1 MQKLLIYTT
10 GLMIFL
16 FTLVMPAY
24 ALTIPVFPSCTIPQ
38 GTVKAQ
44 FGQGTHGI
52 VGSTDTFIGSDSV
65 FTLTED
71 TLLQCFCP
79 EIGTDGIQTNWWRAT
94 GLTDND
100 KLDFSKTET
109 VMLASEKI
117 RKNLYRQVYHVKF
130 MEKAGNVIEA
140 ITVSDASREECSL
153 GDVEVFVISQ
163 HLGVGQIKKP
173 GIVQEKN
180 KITNKKGSGK

>member
-1 MQKLLIYTT
+1 
-10 GLMIFL
+10 MINFIKV
-16 FTLVMPAY
+16 TLVLFMIIPAFE
-24 ALTIPVFPSCTIPQ
+24 ASAKDPDCS
-38 GTVKAQ
+38 
-44 FGQGTHGI
+44 
-52 VGSTDTFIGSDSV
+52 
-65 FTLTED
+65 
-71 TLLQCFCP
+71 
-79 EIGTDGIQTNWWRAT
+79 GTDRWPTNMAFGKLKDA

>member
-1 MQKLLIYTT
+1 
-10 GLMIFL
+10 MIFL

-100 KLDFSKTET
+100 IQILKNQGWFFIPNGALWGLAADPFVAQNINFSC
-109 VMLASEKI
+109 V
-117 RKNLYRQVYHVKF
+117 
-130 MEKAGNVIEA
+130 G
-140 ITVSDASREECSL
+140 
-153 GDVEVFVISQ
+153 
-163 HLGVGQIKKP
+163 GVGGGEILGLAATGGAWQPYLYVLGGLGLTILGLALVRKWK
-173 GIVQEKN
+173 QN
-180 KITNKKGSGK
+180 